1 MDYPEEYFSC
11 ALCPR
16 LKAWREQVAQEKRK
30 AYRDEDYWGR
40 PVPGFGDDQAR
51 IVMVGLA
58 PSAHGAN
65 RTGRMFTGDAS
76 GNFLYPAL
84 FRARLSNQPIAK
96 HKNDGLELRGVFI
109 SASARCAPP
118 DNKPTPEELRNCQ
131 KWLKLDLE
139 RLKQRKVTFAIGAIG
154 HEYFLRAMGWKPS
167 QYTFKHGAEHLLPDG
182 TWLID
187 SYHVSQ
193 QNTATGRLTAVMFDQ
208 VLERAKEMA
217 GIQSQ
222 ADIN

>member
-1 MDYPEEYFSC
+1 MDYPEDFYTC

-30 AYRDEDYWGR
+30 AYRHETYWGK
-40 PVPGFGDDQAR
+40 PVPGFGDPAAR

-58 PSAHGAN
+58 PGAHGAN

-84 FRARLSNQPIAK
+84 FRAGLSNQPTAISRD
-96 HKNDGLELRGVFI
+96 DGLQLMDLFI
-109 SASARCAPP
+109 AASGRCAPP

-131 KWLKLDLE
+131 KWLKFDLQ
-139 RLKQRKVTFAIGAIG
+139 RLQNRKVTLAIGAIG

-167 QYTFKHGAEHLLPDG
+167 QYTFKHGAEHVLPDG
-182 TWLID
+182 TVLLD

-193 QNTATGRLTAVMFDQ
+193 QNTATGRLTAEMFDA
-208 VLERAKEMA
+208 VLERAQVLSEK
-217 GIQSQ
+217 
-222 ADIN
+222 

>member
-1 MDYPEEYFSC
+1 MDYPEDFYTC

-30 AYRDEDYWGR
+30 AYRHETYWGK
-40 PVPGFGDDQAR
+40 PVPGFGDPEAR
-51 IVMVGLA
+51 MVMVGLA
-58 PSAHGAN
+58 PGAHGAN

-84 FRARLSNQPIAK
+84 FRAGLSNQPTAISRD
-96 HKNDGLELRGVFI
+96 DGLQLIDLFI
-109 SASARCAPP
+109 AASGRCAPP

-131 KWLKLDLE
+131 KWLKFDLQ
-139 RLKQRKVTFAIGAIG
+139 RLQNRKVTLAIGAIG

-167 QYTFKHGAEHLLPDG
+167 QYTFKHGAEHVLPDG
-182 TWLID
+182 TVLLD

-193 QNTATGRLTAVMFDQ
+193 QNTATGRLTAEMFDG
-208 VLERAKEMA
+208 VLERAKVLTSM
-217 GIQSQ
+217 
-222 ADIN
+222 

>member
-1 MDYPEEYFSC
+1 MDYPEDFYTC

-30 AYRDEDYWGR
+30 AYRHETYWGK
-40 PVPGFGDDQAR
+40 PVPGFGDPEAR

-58 PSAHGAN
+58 PGAHGAN

-84 FRARLSNQPIAK
+84 FRAGLSNQPTAISRD
-96 HKNDGLELRGVFI
+96 DGLQLIDLFI
-109 SASARCAPP
+109 AASGRCAPP

-131 KWLKLDLE
+131 KWLKFDLQ
-139 RLKQRKVTFAIGAIG
+139 RLQNRKVTLAIGAIG

-167 QYTFKHGAEHLLPDG
+167 QYTFKHGAEHVLPDG
-182 TWLID
+182 TVLLD

-193 QNTATGRLTAVMFDQ
+193 QNTATGRLTAEMFDG
-208 VLERAKEMA
+208 VLERVKVLTSM
-217 GIQSQ
+217 
-222 ADIN
+222 

>member
-1 MDYPEEYFSC
+1 MDYPEDFYTC

-30 AYRDEDYWGR
+30 AYRHETYWGK
-40 PVPGFGDDQAR
+40 PVPGFGDPEAR
-51 IVMVGLA
+51 IVLVGLA
-58 PSAHGAN
+58 PGAHGAN

-84 FRARLSNQPIAK
+84 FRAGLSNQPTAISRD
-96 HKNDGLELRGVFI
+96 DGLQLMDLFI
-109 SASARCAPP
+109 AASGRCAPP

-131 KWLKLDLE
+131 KWLKFDLQ
-139 RLKQRKVTFAIGAIG
+139 RLQNRKVTLAIGAIG

-167 QYTFKHGAEHLLPDG
+167 QYTFKHGAEHVLPDG
-182 TWLID
+182 TVLLD

-193 QNTATGRLTAVMFDQ
+193 QNTATGRLTAEMFDA
-208 VLERAKEMA
+208 VLERAKVLTSM
-217 GIQSQ
+217 
-222 ADIN
+222 